1 VPPPEI
7 QAGFLPKEVSDIQHV
22 APEKSFR
29 TLKKNAKDGKICK
42 GNPESSRMMLDFGI
56 KRPNLEP
63 KVARIFLNM
72 MQLPLT
78 SLLRMQLPR
87 KM

>member
-1 VPPPEI
+1 
-7 QAGFLPKEVSDIQHV
+7 
-22 APEKSFR
+22 
-29 TLKKNAKDGKICK
+29 
-42 GNPESSRMMLDFGI
+42 MMLDFGI
-56 KRPNLEP
+56 KRLNLGP

-78 SLLRMQLPR
+78 SLLQMQLPR